1 MALSSIPK
9 SKYDKNRPVIIFA
22 FFLLI
27 QTANLQDFITTEANF
42 VKPAT
47 TIFQFQ
53 NNLRHILEFKR
64 QTIFFGTF
72 MS

>member
-1 MALSSIPK
+1 MALGSIPK

-42 VKPAT
+42 VEPT
-47 TIFQFQ
+47 TIQPV
-53 NNLRHILEFKR
+53 
-64 QTIFFGTF
+64 
-72 MS
+72 